1 MSRGFTVGRP
11 TGCSFGKK
19 PEQLVEG
26 PETSGNPTQVVDEAR
41 DVANEAEATFFDDL
55 RGNRRVQL
63 VQFGIRDAFVPAD
76 LERSSE

>member
-1 MSRGFTVGRP
+1 MSRGRCWFYRGSCD
-11 TGCSFGKK
+11 GSLGEE
-19 PEQLVEG
+19 PEQLVGGLER
-26 PETSGNPTQVVDEAR
+26 SRVVDEAR
-41 DVANEAEATFFDDL
+41 DVANEAEATIFDDL

>member
-1 MSRGFTVGRP
+1 M
-11 TGCSFGKK
+11 
-19 PEQLVEG
+19 
-26 PETSGNPTQVVDEAR
+26 DEAR

-63 VQFGIRDAFVPAD
+63 VQFGIRDVFIPAD